1 MVPELILFEMLID
14 VNADNRKENIH
25 FGIPILCIVE
35 YELNM
40 SCKVSEQCEYLYK
53 DFNLQLSDDNI
64 QLGFQV

>member
-1 MVPELILFEMLID
+1 MVPELILFQMLIE
-14 VNADNRKENIH
+14 VNADNRKETIQL
-25 FGIPILCIVE
+25 GVPILCIVE

-40 SCKVSEQCEYLYK
+40 SCKIAELCEYLYK